1 MKKPTPRISDA
12 EWEVM
17 QALWDDEPRGAKEL
31 AAEVGPRQGWSV
43 ATVKTLL
50 GRLVEKGA
58 LLFEQEGQRY
68 LYRTALSREACVR
81 ERSAVFLKRVFGGRT
96 SPLLAHFLKESELS
110 EAEIAQL
117 RELLAERAAEDKS
130 SKPGEQS

>member
-1 MKKPTPRISDA
+1 MTEPNPRISDA

-17 QALWDDEPRGAKEL
+17 QALWEDEPRGAREL
-31 AAEVGPRQGWSV
+31 AAELGPLQGWGV

-58 LLFEQEGQRY
+58 LAFERDGQRY

-81 ERSAVFLKRVFGGRT
+81 DRSKAFMQRVFGGRT
-96 SPLLAHFLKESELS
+96 SPLLAHFLKESKLS
-110 EAEIAQL
+110 TEEISEL
-117 RELLAERAAEDKS
+117 RELLASRAADAES
-130 SKPGEQS
+130 SKKEGKR